1 MWKIATSIGTIGLS
15 LCLLAGPGLAKTIA
29 GNRLAAGP
37 VHPHEQTADGRGRHK
52 EGTHH
57 KGPHEGVHRVGTLH
71 VGRSLHRPQ
80 FHALHPQ
87 HIGERSHRAQ
97 IHVHGP
103 HHSIAPSHH
112 LPVKKH

>member
-87 HIGERSHRAQ
+87 RIGERSHRPQFHALHPQ
-97 IHVHGP
+97 RIGER
-103 HHSIAPSHH
+103 SHRT
-112 LPVKKH
+112 